1 MEGHSIYEWWLPL
14 YAGVDR
20 LTGNALYIP
29 DQEKYYMENAEAGK
43 DPFPKDDLVKIGDA
57 YYTTNTSFARKD
69 WCGSA
74 LPKLFGSFFSDLNW
88 KGISLSALFTYSI
101 GGKIYDESYASL
113 MATGKTPRAVHR
125 DILNSWEK
133 APDGMTENAPDRID
147 PNGIPVVNADLSVRN
162 NAVSSR
168 FLIDGSY
175 LWVKNITVAY
185 ALPDHVVKKL
195 DLQGIR
201 VNCSFENVVMFT
213 KRKGMNP
220 QQSFR
225 GLSEDVLVAPRVI
238 SLGLTIKL

>member
-1 MEGHSIYEWWLPL
+1 
-14 YAGVDR
+14 
-20 LTGNALYIP
+20 
-29 DQEKYYMENAEAGK
+29 
-43 DPFPKDDLVKIGDA
+43 
-57 YYTTNTSFARKD
+57 
-69 WCGSA
+69 
-74 LPKLFGSFFSDLNW
+74 
-88 KGISLSALFTYSI
+88 
-101 GGKIYDESYASL
+101 
-113 MATGKTPRAVHR
+113 
-125 DILNSWEK
+125 
-133 APDGMTENAPDRID
+133 MTENAPDRID

-213 KRKGMNP
+213 KRKRMNP